1 MKKGNGMLVEVLV
14 VYANQLEEVVMSERM
29 FNEFQQTLGR
39 CLVHESH
46 CSTHTF
52 AKRGQLNQMRE
63 ALMKGYVE
71 MSNINLSICSE
82 CLHLEYE
89 AEHIV
94 ERLVTG
100 G

>member
-1 MKKGNGMLVEVLV
+1 MLVEVLV
-14 VYANQLEEVVMSERM
+14 VYANQLQEVIVSEQM
-29 FNEFQQTLGR
+29 FSEFQQTLGR
-39 CLVHESH
+39 CLVHEAH
-46 CSTHTF
+46 YSTRTF
-52 AKRGQLNQMRE
+52 AKQGQLNQMRE
-63 ALMKGYVE
+63 ALEKGYME
-71 MSNINLSICSE
+71 MSQINLSICSE

>member
-1 MKKGNGMLVEVLV
+1 MLVEVLV
-14 VYANQLEEVVMSERM
+14 VYANQLQEVVESEQM

-39 CLVHESH
+39 CLVHEAR
-46 CSTHTF
+46 CTTRTF
-52 AKRGQLNQMRE
+52 AMQGQLNQMRE
-63 ALMKGYVE
+63 ALEKGYVE
-71 MSNINLSICSE
+71 MSQINLSICSE

>member
-1 MKKGNGMLVEVLV
+1 MLVEVLV
-14 VYANQLEEVVMSERM
+14 VYANQLQEIVESEQM
-29 FNEFQQTLGR
+29 FNEFQQTLGS
-39 CLVHESH
+39 CLVREARY
-46 CSTHTF
+46 TTRTF
-52 AKRGQLNQMRE
+52 AMQGQLNQMRE
-63 ALMKGYVE
+63 ALEKGYVE
-71 MSNINLSICSE
+71 MSQINLSICSE

>member
-1 MKKGNGMLVEVLV
+1 MLVEVLV
-14 VYANQLEEVVMSERM
+14 VYANQLEEIVVSEQM

-46 CSTHTF
+46 CSTRAF
-52 AKRGQLNQMRE
+52 AKRGQLNQIRE
-63 ALMKGYVE
+63 ALIKGYVE

>member
-1 MKKGNGMLVEVLV
+1 MLVEVLV
-14 VYANQLEEVVMSERM
+14 VYANQLEEIVVSEQT
-29 FNEFQQTLGR
+29 FSEFQQTLVH

-46 CSTHTF
+46 YSTRAFT
-52 AKRGQLNQMRE
+52 KKGQLNQIRE
-63 ALMKGYVE
+63 ALEKGYME
-71 MSNINLSICSE
+71 MSHINLSICGE

-94 ERLVTG
+94 GRLVTG